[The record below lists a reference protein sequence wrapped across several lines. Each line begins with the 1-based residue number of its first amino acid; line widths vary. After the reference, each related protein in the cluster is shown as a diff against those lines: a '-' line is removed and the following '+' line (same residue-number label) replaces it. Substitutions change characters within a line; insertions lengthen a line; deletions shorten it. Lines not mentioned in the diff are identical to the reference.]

1 MWMVLSVYIL
11 HIFFIVCIKRAAN
24 HMLWTSVL
32 GGPPCRPTFKTL
44 NVSLLQFQIKAEVSH
59 VFSTLAWQRCE
70 YNTTTTTSPNI
81 TTHGWMEICLSCTS
95 AIAAWYAG
103 LSFSSPR
110 LRSVLHHVVIFTQI
124 HSLIWY
130 FLSHLSQINI
140 QRCSVGKCVCVESS
154 RVMFS
159 ELNKLGESGSLS
171 LFQHKCNRM
180 LISVTVRV
188 SKRRIIGCV

>member
-1 MWMVLSVYIL
+1 MGLPVGL
-11 HIFFIVCIKRAAN
+11 HLKHWTFLYFNSKSKLKF
-24 HMLWTSVL
+24 HMFL
-32 GGPPCRPTFKTL
+32 
-44 NVSLLQFQIKAEVSH
+44 

>member
-1 MWMVLSVYIL
+1 MFL
-11 HIFFIVCIKRAAN
+11 
-24 HMLWTSVL
+24 
-32 GGPPCRPTFKTL
+32 
-44 NVSLLQFQIKAEVSH
+44 

-103 LSFSSPR
+103 LSFSSPH

-188 SKRRIIGCV
+188 SKRRIIGCLGTLLTLRPFSRIMLHHWSVSELEFCHIHGSQSFQFLGLTSETTVT

>member
-1 MWMVLSVYIL
+1 
-11 HIFFIVCIKRAAN
+11 
-24 HMLWTSVL
+24 MLWTSVL

-44 NVSLLQFQIKAEVSH
+44 NVSLLQFQIKAEVSLFFWFFFF
-59 VFSTLAWQRCE
+59 FSTLAWQRCE
-70 YNTTTTTSPNI
+70 YNTTTSPNI

-95 AIAAWYAG
+95 ERAAWYAG

-140 QRCSVGKCVCVESS
+140 QCCSVGKCVCVASS

-159 ELNKLGESGSLS
+159 ELNKLRESGSLS

-180 LISVTVRV
+180 LISVVTVRV